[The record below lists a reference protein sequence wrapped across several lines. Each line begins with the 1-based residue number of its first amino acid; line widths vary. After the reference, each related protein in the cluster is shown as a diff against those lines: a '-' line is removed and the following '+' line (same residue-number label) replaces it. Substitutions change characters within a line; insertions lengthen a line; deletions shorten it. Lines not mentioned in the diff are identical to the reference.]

1 MKVEQEEILQNIF
14 ITGVV
19 NIFPTAILN
28 PVNGI
33 SCAGAT
39 VVPLNTPERPTD
51 GPNIHPLWLLTP
63 ITIVVLTIIFVGL
76 LVFYLR

>member
-1 MKVEQEEILQNIF
+1 MKFFNGSSVSSGLL
-14 ITGVV
+14 
-19 NIFPTAILN
+19 IFPTATLN

-63 ITIVVLTIIFVGL
+63 ITIVVLK
-76 LVFYLR
+76 